1 MEVVAKATGKISWF
15 PCGRWLSTKHD
26 DGIMERTLVAANQNP
41 EKLREDYV
49 LEIWTSDIRGA
60 STDANVHVKL
70 EGSAGSSELKKLRAP
85 LEAFE
90 RGLKDKFTLKGLP
103 VRYTVAIPFCL
114 CSWLDVRM

>member
-1 MEVVAKATGKISWF
+1 MEVVAKATGKIYWF

-26 DGIMERTLVAANQNP
+26 DGIMERTLVAANQHP
-41 EKLREDYV
+41 EELREDYR

-90 RGLKDKFTLKGLP
+90 RGQKDSFTLKGIP
-103 VRYTVAIPFCL
+103 VRAFYALPSCFSIC
-114 CSWLDVRM
+114 